1 MKKFILPILLFLM
14 FIPLVVNAETCDTD
28 KISISSIAIES
39 KSDNVEELSEATAS
53 GKNINLNI
61 SMSEVGD
68 NNSIAVVFLC
78 LGSSNLCLGSVYLN
92 KDKDRDNVN
101 KNNKK

>member
-1 MKKFILPILLFLM
+1 MKNNEKNSNKKSAGIYYFASLCFYIAAIINFI
-14 FIPLVVNAETCDTD
+14 NE
-28 KISISSIAIES
+28 
-39 KSDNVEELSEATAS
+39 
-53 GKNINLNI
+53 
-61 SMSEVGD
+61 D
-68 NNSIAVVFLC
+68 NNSMAVVFLC